1 MNLHYVF
8 QELTRQKRRTIMAV
22 IGLSIG
28 IALLVILNALSL
40 AYHEAAR
47 APLKEIGADITV
59 QRPGNVPEDLSGAV
73 FPCSAVTIRK
83 DEIDRIGKVSGVQG
97 TGTAVLLWVFEPK
110 QAWIVL
116 GIEQENSIGPSI
128 LKNFVSEGRFLA
140 AGKSEALVE
149 AGYARQFGIKPGD
162 TVSVSGRSFPV
173 VGLVDASHAAKIAV
187 ANLYL
192 PLSEAQAIAAGSKTL
207 QSVSPFAMGDVN
219 LLFIRADQ
227 EKIASVAASLKSI
240 LGNKVAVATPDSF
253 LKLLGSFF
261 AVSDKFTLVA
271 SLIAVLIAIL
281 IAFKTMAGNVAER
294 AREIGVLKAVGWTH
308 RNVTLQLLAESVVQ
322 CFIAGILGLLIAYA
336 AAFAL
341 GFMTVN
347 IPIPWEMSPTPHFL
361 PGGGAAIYKT
371 LRLPV
376 HIPASLALFAVLL
389 SVVIGGLTGALL
401 GRHISKIKP
410 SEVLR
415 HE

>member
-1 MNLHYVF
+1 MNLRYVF
-8 QELTRQKRRTIMAV
+8 QELTRRWRRTVMAV

-59 QRPGNVPEDLSGAV
+59 QRPGNVPEEMAGAV
-73 FPCSAVTIRK
+73 FPCSAVTIRM
-83 DEIDRIGKVSGVQG
+83 DEIDRVEKIPGVRG
-97 TGTAVLLWVFEPK
+97 VGTALLLWVFDPNR
-110 QAWIVL
+110 AWIVL
-116 GIEQENSIGPSI
+116 GIEQENPVGPSI
-128 LKNFVSEGRFLA
+128 LRNFVKEGRYLV
-140 AGKSEALVE
+140 AGKPEALVE
-149 AGYARQFGIKPGD
+149 AAYARQFGIRLGD
-162 TVSVSGRSFPV
+162 SVSIAGRSFPV
-173 VGLVDASHAAKIAV
+173 VGLVDASHAPKIAV

-192 PLSEAQAIAAGSKTL
+192 PLPEAQAIAAASKPL
-207 QSVSPFAMGDVN
+207 QSVSPFAVGDVN
-219 LLFIRADQ
+219 LLFIKAGQ
-227 EKIASVAASLKSI
+227 EKITSVASALKGV
-240 LGNKVAVATPDSF
+240 LGQKTAVATPDSF

-261 AVSDKFTLVA
+261 ALSDKFTLAA
-271 SLIAVLIAIL
+271 SLIAIL
-281 IAFKTMAGNVAER
+281 IAVLISFKTMAGNVAER
-294 AREIGVLKAVGWTH
+294 TREIGVLKAVGWTR
-308 RNVTLQLLAESVVQ
+308 RNVTLQLLTESVVQ

-336 AAFAL
+336 TSFAL

-361 PGGGAAIYKT
+361 PGGGATIFKT
-371 LRLPV
+371 LQLPV
-376 HIPASLALFAVLL
+376 HIPVSLALFAVLL

-401 GRHISKIKP
+401 SNHISKIKP